1 MLGKLVPTCS
11 TFPRNER
18 FGKCST
24 YRYFFLFPFTF
35 LLFNT
40 MQNITG
46 KTALIT
52 GGSKGIGYGI
62 AESLLKEG
70 LNVAITGRNKADLD
84 KATKELSKFGK
95 VLGITADAR
104 DFESQKAA
112 VAKTLAEFGSLD
124 VLVANAGVGHFAN
137 IVDLTPEQWHE
148 TIDTNLTGVF
158 YSIKASLEALTAT
171 KGYII
176 TIASLAG
183 TNFFATASAYNA
195 SKFGLVGFTQ
205 AVMLDVRDRGIK
217 VTTIMP
223 GSVATHFNNH
233 TPNAA
238 DAWKI
243 QPEDLGQMTVD
254 LLRMNP
260 RTLPSK
266 VEVRPAQVAK

>member
-1 MLGKLVPTCS
+1 
-11 TFPRNER
+11 
-18 FGKCST
+18 
-24 YRYFFLFPFTF
+24 
-35 LLFNT
+35 

-70 LNVAITGRNKADLD
+70 LNVAITGRHKEAVE
-84 KATKELSKFGK
+84 AAAVELSKFGK
-95 VLGITADAR
+95 VLAITADVR
-104 DFESQKAA
+104 DFASQQAA
-112 VAKTLAEFGSLD
+112 VAKTLATFGSLD

-137 IVDLTPEQWHE
+137 IADLTPEQWHE

-233 TPNAA
+233 TPNDA

-266 VEVRPAQVAK
+266 VEVRPAQVGK